1 MNEALKLN
9 YFWGLGVYF
18 LKLAQQAVAI
28 KGQAAA
34 HAEGELLSKYFWV
47 LGFSYPLITNL
58 FHCPFIQLGDC
69 SECPLFCCF
78 FNIFI
83 FLCWLSSPALN
94 RLWNLCLL
102 PCGGQVWA
110 GGSLVCVICDLF
122 FELLV
127 KCEVSQAIGCL
138 TFSFSGFLASSLEI
152 FMRQRFKKKIS
163 QNPAALQT
171 PNKTKPD
178 LEMLRCR

>member
-34 HAEGELLSKYFWV
+34 HAEGELLSKCFWV

-58 FHCPFIQLGDC
+58 FHCPFIRPGDC

-78 FNIFI
+78 LNMFI
-83 FLCWLSSPALN
+83 FLCWLSSPAL
-94 RLWNLCLL
+94 
-102 PCGGQVWA
+102 
-110 GGSLVCVICDLF
+110 S
-122 FELLV
+122 
-127 KCEVSQAIGCL
+127 
-138 TFSFSGFLASSLEI
+138 
-152 FMRQRFKKKIS
+152 RF
-163 QNPAALQT
+163 
-171 PNKTKPD
+171 
-178 LEMLRCR
+178 